1 MEFLK
6 YSINLLQKVE
16 AVVCEDVWMSYK
28 SFFGGRKLAL
38 KGVSLKIEE
47 GEIFG
52 ILGPNAAGKTTL
64 ISILSTLLIP
74 DRGKVRVLG
83 MDALKEVKRVRERI
97 NISSGLNLPW
107 SLSVYECLK
116 FFSLAY
122 GVSNSKVEELIEDF
136 ELSEFRDIEF
146 EELSTGN
153 KQKLSL
159 AKTFINDPEL
169 VFLDEPTTG
178 LDPDVAR
185 KVRKKISQIH
195 KERNLTIV
203 LTTHYMAEAEQLC
216 DRIVF
221 LNKGR
226 IIAEGTQKELKE
238 IIGAKDIIKVE
249 LVSKPSESILEKI
262 GTAKNIHA
270 YDVRDN
276 KLLLYVDDSEKRMK
290 EVLEILRPNWDE
302 IKRVSMEEATLED
315 VFLELAKR
323 G

>member
-1 MEFLK
+1 VK
-6 YSINLLQKVE
+6 
-16 AVVCEDVWMSYK
+16 AVIGEDIWMSYK
-28 SFFGGRKLAL
+28 TFFCGKKPAL
-38 KGVSLKIEE
+38 EGVSLEIDE

-74 DRGKVRVLG
+74 DRGRVEVLG
-83 MDALKEVKRVRERI
+83 MDAFKETKRVKGRI

-122 GVSNSKVEELIEDF
+122 GIPNSKIDELIESF
-136 ELSEFRDIEF
+136 ELSDFRDVEF

-185 KVRKKISQIH
+185 KVRKKILEIH
-195 KERNLTIV
+195 EERNITIV
-203 LTTHYMAEAEQLC
+203 LTTHYMSEAEQLC
-216 DRIVF
+216 DRIIF
-221 LNKGR
+221 LNRGK
-226 IIAEGTQKELKE
+226 IIAEGTQKELKR
-238 IIGAKDIIKVE
+238 IIGAKDLITIE
-249 LVSKPSESILEKI
+249 LTSPPDESILRRVAS
-262 GTAKNIHA
+262 AKNV
-270 YDVRDN
+270 YGFDLREDRLVF
-276 KLLLYVDDSEKRMK
+276 YVDDSEKRLK
-290 EVLEILRPNWDE
+290 EILEILKPSWDK
-302 IKRVSMEEATLED
+302 IKRITMEEATLED
-315 VFLELAKR
+315 VFLGLTKR

>member
-1 MEFLK
+1 MT
-6 YSINLLQKVE
+6 
-16 AVVCEDVWMSYK
+16 YK
-28 SFFGGRKLAL
+28 TFFGGSKLAL
-38 KGVSLKIEE
+38 RDVSLEIEE

-74 DRGKVRVLG
+74 DRGKVKVLG
-83 MDALKEVKRVRERI
+83 MDAFREIKKVRERI

-122 GVSNSKVEELIEDF
+122 GILEENRIENLIESF
-136 ELSEFRDIEF
+136 ELSDFRDVEF

-159 AKTFINDPEL
+159 AKTFVNDPDL

-178 LDPDVAR
+178 LDPEVAR
-185 KVRKKISQIH
+185 KVRKKIEDIH
-195 KERNLTIV
+195 RERNITIV

-221 LNKGR
+221 LNKGK
-226 IIAEGTQKELKE
+226 IIAEGTQKELKK
-238 IIGAKDIIKVE
+238 IIGAKDVISIEFSSKLDEKV
-249 LVSKPSESILEKI
+249 LSKVRE
-262 GTAKNIHA
+262 AKNIYA
-270 YDVRDN
+270 FDYRDN
-276 KLLLYVDDSEKRMK
+276 KLLLYVDDSEKRVK
-290 EVLEILRPNWDE
+290 EVLGMLNPFWDK
-302 IKRVSMEEATLED
+302 IKKISMEEATLED

-323 G
+323 D

>member
-1 MEFLK
+1 MK
-6 YSINLLQKVE
+6 
-16 AVVCEDVWMSYK
+16 AVVCEDIWMTYK
-28 SFFGGRKLAL
+28 TFFGGSKLAL
-38 KGVSLKIEE
+38 RDVSLEIEE

-74 DRGKVRVLG
+74 DRGKVKVLG
-83 MDALKEVKRVRERI
+83 MDAFREIKKVRERI

-122 GVSNSKVEELIEDF
+122 GILEENRIENLIESF
-136 ELSEFRDIEF
+136 ELSDFRDVEF

-159 AKTFINDPEL
+159 AKTFVNDPDL

-178 LDPDVAR
+178 LDPEVAR
-185 KVRKKISQIH
+185 KVRKKIEDIH
-195 KERNLTIV
+195 RERNITIV

-221 LNKGR
+221 LNKGK
-226 IIAEGTQKELKE
+226 IIAEGTQKELKK
-238 IIGAKDIIKVE
+238 IIGAKDVISIEFSSKLDEKV
-249 LVSKPSESILEKI
+249 LSKVRE
-262 GTAKNIHA
+262 AKNIYA
-270 YDVRDN
+270 FDYRDN
-276 KLLLYVDDSEKRMK
+276 KLLLYVDDSEKRVK
-290 EVLEILRPNWDE
+290 EVLGMLNPFWDK
-302 IKRVSMEEATLED
+302 IKKISMEEATLED

-323 G
+323 D

>member
-1 MEFLK
+1 VK
-6 YSINLLQKVE
+6 
-16 AVVCEDVWMSYK
+16 AVVCEDIWMTYK
-28 SFFGGRKLAL
+28 TFFGGSKLAL
-38 KGVSLKIEE
+38 RDVSLEIEE

-74 DRGKVRVLG
+74 DRGKVKVLG
-83 MDALKEVKRVRERI
+83 MDAFREIKKVRERI

-122 GVSNSKVEELIEDF
+122 GILEENRIENLIESF
-136 ELSEFRDIEF
+136 ELSDFRDVEF

-159 AKTFINDPEL
+159 AKTFVNDPDL

-178 LDPDVAR
+178 LDPEVAR
-185 KVRKKISQIH
+185 KVRKKIEDIH
-195 KERNLTIV
+195 RERNITIV

-221 LNKGR
+221 LNKGK
-226 IIAEGTQKELKE
+226 IIAEGTQKELKK
-238 IIGAKDIIKVE
+238 IIGAKDVISIEFSSKLDEKV
-249 LVSKPSESILEKI
+249 LSKVRE
-262 GTAKNIHA
+262 AKNIYA
-270 YDVRDN
+270 FDYRDN
-276 KLLLYVDDSEKRMK
+276 KLLLYVDDSEKRVK
-290 EVLEILRPNWDE
+290 EVLGMLNPFWDK
-302 IKRVSMEEATLED
+302 IKKISMEEATLED

-323 G
+323 D

>member
-1 MEFLK
+1 M
-6 YSINLLQKVE
+6 E

-28 SFFGGRKLAL
+28 TFFGGRKLAL
-38 KGVSLKIEE
+38 REISLEIEE

-74 DRGKVRVLG
+74 DKGRIRIFG
-83 MDALKEVKRVRERI
+83 MDALKETKKVRERI

-122 GVSNSKVEELIEDF
+122 GIPDNKIEELIESF
-136 ELSEFRDIEF
+136 ELSDFRDVEF

-185 KVRKKISQIH
+185 KVRKKIAEIH
-195 KERNLTIV
+195 RERNLTIV

-221 LNKGR
+221 LNKGK
-226 IIAEGTQKELKE
+226 IIAKGTQKELKE
-238 IIGAKDIIKVE
+238 IIGAKDVIKVE
-249 LVSKPSESILEKI
+249 LTSNPDGSTLERVSTSE
-262 GTAKNIHA
+262 NI
-270 YDVRDN
+270 YSFDVKDN
-276 KLLLYVDDSEKRMK
+276 KLLLYVDDSEKRIK
-290 EVLEILRPNWDE
+290 EVLEVLKPDWNK
-302 IKRVSMEEATLED
+302 IKRISMEEATLED
-315 VFLELAKR
+315 VFLELARR

>member
-1 MEFLK
+1 
-6 YSINLLQKVE
+6 
-16 AVVCEDVWMSYK
+16 MSYK

-38 KGVSLKIEE
+38 KGVSLRIEE

-74 DRGKVRVLG
+74 DQGKVRVLG
-83 MDALKEVKRVRERI
+83 MDAFKEVKRVRERI

-249 LVSKPSESILEKI
+249 LASKPSESILEKI

-270 YDVRDN
+270 FDVKDN

>member
-1 MEFLK
+1 VK
-6 YSINLLQKVE
+6 
-16 AVVCEDVWMSYK
+16 AVIGEDIWMSYK
-28 SFFGGRKLAL
+28 TFFGGKKPAL
-38 KGVSLKIEE
+38 EGVSLEIDE

-74 DRGKVRVLG
+74 DRGRVEVLG
-83 MDALKEVKRVRERI
+83 MDAFKETKRVKGRI

-122 GVSNSKVEELIEDF
+122 GIPNSKIDELIESF
-136 ELSEFRDIEF
+136 ELSDFRDVEF

-185 KVRKKISQIH
+185 KVRKKILEIH
-195 KERNLTIV
+195 EERNITIV
-203 LTTHYMAEAEQLC
+203 LTTHYMSEAEQLC
-216 DRIVF
+216 DRIIF
-221 LNKGR
+221 LNRGK
-226 IIAEGTQKELKE
+226 IIAEGTQKELKR
-238 IIGAKDIIKVE
+238 IIGAKDLITIE
-249 LVSKPSESILEKI
+249 LTSPPDESILRRVAS
-262 GTAKNIHA
+262 AKNV
-270 YDVRDN
+270 YGFDLREDRLVF
-276 KLLLYVDDSEKRMK
+276 YVDDSEKRLK
-290 EVLEILRPNWDE
+290 EILEILKPSWDK
-302 IKRVSMEEATLED
+302 IKRITMEEATLED
-315 VFLELAKR
+315 VFLGLTKR

>member
-1 MEFLK
+1 
-6 YSINLLQKVE
+6 
-16 AVVCEDVWMSYK
+16 MSYK
-28 SFFGGRKLAL
+28 TFFGGSKLAL
-38 KGVSLKIEE
+38 KGISLEIDE

-74 DRGKVRVLG
+74 DRGRVRILG
-83 MDALKEVKRVRERI
+83 MDAFKEIRKVRERI

-107 SLSVYECLK
+107 SLTVHECLK

-122 GVSNSKVEELIEDF
+122 GIHDEEKIESLIENF
-136 ELSEFRDIEF
+136 ELSDFRNIEF

-159 AKTFINDPEL
+159 AKTFVNDPEL

-185 KVRKKISQIH
+185 KIRKKIMEIH
-195 KERNLTIV
+195 EERNITIV

-221 LNKGR
+221 LNKGK
-226 IIAEGTQKELKE
+226 IIAEGTQKELKK
-238 IIGAKDIIKVE
+238 IIGAKDVIIIE
-249 LVSKPSESILEKI
+249 FSSKPDSDILIKI
-262 GTAKNIHA
+262 KEAGDIYGFIYGLDYK
-270 YDVRDN
+270 DK
-276 KLLLYVDDSEKRMK
+276 KLLLYVDDSEKRVK
-290 EVLEILRPNWDE
+290 EILGILSPYWDK
-302 IKRVSMEEATLED
+302 IKKVSMEEATLED
-315 VFLELAKR
+315 VFLELTKR

>member
-1 MEFLK
+1 MELLK
-6 YSINLLQKVE
+6 YCSKILLKVE
-16 AVVCEDVWMSYK
+16 AVFCEDVWMSYK
-28 SFFGGRKLAL
+28 SFFGGRKPAL
-38 KGVSLKIEE
+38 RGVSLEIEE

-74 DRGKVRVLG
+74 DRGRVRILR
-83 MDALKEVKRVRERI
+83 MDAFKEIKRVRERI

-116 FFSLAY
+116 FFSMAY
-122 GVSNSKVEELIEDF
+122 GIRDCKIDELIESF
-136 ELSEFRDIEF
+136 ELAEFRNTEF

-159 AKTFINDPEL
+159 AKTFVNNPDL
-169 VFLDEPTTG
+169 VFLDEPTSG

-185 KVRKKISQIH
+185 RLRKMISKIH
-195 KERNLTIV
+195 KEENLTIV
-203 LTTHYMAEAEQLC
+203 LTTHYMAEAEELC

-221 LNKGR
+221 LNKGK
-226 IIAEGTQKELKE
+226 IIAEGTQRELKQ
-238 IIGAKDIIKVE
+238 IIGARDVITIE
-249 LVSKPSESILEKI
+249 LISQPSRYFLERLEGSESIFGVDL
-262 GTAKNIHA
+262 
-270 YDVRDN
+270 RDN
-276 KLLLYVDDSEKRMK
+276 KILLYVDDSERRIK
-290 EVLEILRPNWDE
+290 EVLEIFKPVWGE

-323 G
+323 

>member
-1 MEFLK
+1 MK
-6 YSINLLQKVE
+6 
-16 AVVCEDVWMSYK
+16 AVICEDVWMSYNT
-28 SFFGGRKLAL
+28 FFGGSKLAL
-38 KGVSLKIEE
+38 KGVSLEIDE

-74 DRGKVRVLG
+74 DRGKVRILG
-83 MDALKEVKRVRERI
+83 MDAFKEIKKVRERI

-107 SLSVYECLK
+107 SLSVHECLK

-122 GVSNSKVEELIEDF
+122 GISDEDRIENLIESF
-136 ELSEFRDIEF
+136 ELSDFRNIEF

-159 AKTFINDPEL
+159 AKTFINDPDL

-185 KVRKKISQIH
+185 KIRKKIMEIH
-195 KERNLTIV
+195 EERNITIV

-221 LNKGR
+221 LNKGK
-226 IIAEGTQKELKE
+226 IIAEGTQKELKK
-238 IIGAKDIIKVE
+238 IIGAKDVIVIE
-249 LVSKPSESILEKI
+249 FSSKPDSVIFSKI
-262 GTAKNIHA
+262 REAENI
-270 YDVRDN
+270 YGFDYRDGEI
-276 KLLLYVDDSEKRMK
+276 LLYVDDSEKRIK
-290 EVLEILRPNWDE
+290 EVLGILNPYWDK
-302 IKRVSMEEATLED
+302 IRKISMEEATLED

>member
-1 MEFLK
+1 MK
-6 YSINLLQKVE
+6 
-16 AVVCEDVWMSYK
+16 AVIGEDIWMSYK
-28 SFFGGRKLAL
+28 TFFGGKKPAL
-38 KGVSLKIEE
+38 EGVSLEIDE

-74 DRGKVRVLG
+74 DRGRVEVLG
-83 MDALKEVKRVRERI
+83 MDAFKETKRVKGRI

-122 GVSNSKVEELIEDF
+122 GIPNSKIDELIESF
-136 ELSEFRDIEF
+136 ELSDFRDVEF

-185 KVRKKISQIH
+185 KVRKKILEIH
-195 KERNLTIV
+195 EERNITIV
-203 LTTHYMAEAEQLC
+203 LTTHYMSEAEQLC
-216 DRIVF
+216 DRIIF
-221 LNKGR
+221 LNRGK
-226 IIAEGTQKELKE
+226 IIAEGTQKELKR
-238 IIGAKDIIKVE
+238 IIGAKDLITIE
-249 LVSKPSESILEKI
+249 LTSPPDESILRRVAS
-262 GTAKNIHA
+262 AKNV
-270 YDVRDN
+270 YGFDLREDRLVF
-276 KLLLYVDDSEKRMK
+276 YVDDSEKRLK
-290 EVLEILRPNWDE
+290 EILEILKPSWDK
-302 IKRVSMEEATLED
+302 IKRITMEEATLED
-315 VFLELAKR
+315 VFLGLTKR

>member
-1 MEFLK
+1 
-6 YSINLLQKVE
+6 
-16 AVVCEDVWMSYK
+16 MSYK
-28 SFFGGRKLAL
+28 TFFGGSKLAL
-38 KGVSLKIEE
+38 KDVSLEIDN

-52 ILGPNAAGKTTL
+52 ILGPNGAGKTTL

-74 DRGKVRVLG
+74 DRGRVRILG
-83 MDALKEVKRVRERI
+83 MDAFKDTKEVRERI

-107 SLSVYECLK
+107 SLTVYECLK

-122 GVSNSKVEELIEDF
+122 GMHDEGIVENLIESF
-136 ELSEFRDIEF
+136 ELSDFRDVEF

-185 KVRKKISQIH
+185 KIRRKIMKIYE
-195 KERNLTIV
+195 ERGITIV

-226 IIAEGTQKELKE
+226 IIAEGTQKELKR
-238 IIGAKDIIKVE
+238 IIGAKDVITIEFSSNLDSDILMQIKE
-249 LVSKPSESILEKI
+249 AHEFIHGLEYKD
-262 GTAKNIHA
+262 K
-270 YDVRDN
+270 
-276 KLLLYVDDSEKRMK
+276 KLLLYVDNSEKRVK
-290 EVLEILRPNWDE
+290 EVLRILNPYWDK
-302 IKRVSMEEATLED
+302 IKKVSMEEATLED

>member
-1 MEFLK
+1 MELLK
-6 YSINLLQKVE
+6 YSSTLLQKVK
-16 AVVCEDVWMSYK
+16 AVACDDVWMSYK
-28 SFFGGRKLAL
+28 TFFGGSKLAL
-38 KGVSLKIEE
+38 RGVSLEIEE

-52 ILGPNAAGKTTL
+52 VLGPNAAGKTTL

-74 DRGKVRVLG
+74 DRGKVEVLG
-83 MDALKEVKRVRERI
+83 MDAFKEVKKIRERI

-122 GVSNSKVEELIEDF
+122 GIPDSRVDELIESF
-136 ELSEFRDIEF
+136 ELSDFRDVEF

-195 KERNLTIV
+195 KEKNLTIV

-238 IIGAKDIIKVE
+238 IIGARDIIKIE
-249 LVSKPSESILEKI
+249 LTSSPSESILKGI
-262 GTAKNIHA
+262 SDADNI
-270 YDVRDN
+270 YSFDVKDN
-276 KLLLYVDDSEKRMK
+276 SLFLYVDDSERRIK
-290 EVLEILRPNWDE
+290 EILEILRPNWDE
-302 IKRVSMEEATLED
+302 IKRISMEEATLED

-323 G
+323 